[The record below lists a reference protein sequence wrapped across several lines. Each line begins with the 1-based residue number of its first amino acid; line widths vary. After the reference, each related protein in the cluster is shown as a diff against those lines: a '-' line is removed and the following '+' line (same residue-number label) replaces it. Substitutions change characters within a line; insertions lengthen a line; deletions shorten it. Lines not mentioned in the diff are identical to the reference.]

1 MVPKC
6 CARAF
11 TRVVFPAPSFP
22 VKVITR
28 LSPNWLMIV
37 CAVLGNACR
46 LGMLIVTVYNFMGDK
61 CAVAFVE
68 Q

>member
-11 TRVVFPAPSFP
+11 TRVVLPAPRFP
-22 VKVITR
+22 LRVITR
-28 LSPNWLMIV
+28 LLPNALIIV